1 MNSSATLPRTM
12 LAAVHQGFGG
22 PEVLKSAQVALPKL
36 RPNDLLL
43 RVCSAGLNRAD
54 IFWRQGRYG
63 PNPGYGDCDEII
75 GLEVAGTVVAVG
87 DQVQGIHVGQR
98 VMGLVGGGAYAQYA
112 RIDARLAMSVPQ
124 SLSDMEAGGIA
135 EAMITA
141 HQMLMHLGRFESG
154 NRVLI
159 HGAGGGVGTTMVQM
173 AKAAGASWIGT
184 TSSSGKHAQLKAL
197 GVDTTIDY
205 ANEDFVKEAA
215 ERAPDGK
222 VDVIVCN
229 MGGQYLERNVQCLG
243 LFGRLIQLGLQ
254 EGPRGS
260 MPIDLLLR
268 NCLTVT
274 GSVMKSQT
282 ILQKQAMTD
291 RFTQRWMQALSDG
304 SLKPYVEQVYPL
316 SQADK
321 AHEHLENGKPF
332 GKVILD
338 CR

>member
-1 MNSSATLPRTM
+1 MNSSASLPNTM
-12 LAAVHQGFGG
+12 LAAVHHGFGG
-22 PEVLKSAQVALPKL
+22 PEVLKSVQVALPEL
-36 RPNDLLL
+36 RPHDLLI
-43 RVCSAGLNRAD
+43 RASSAGLNRAE

-63 PNPGYGDCDEII
+63 AKPGYGDCDEII

-87 DQVQGIHVGQR
+87 HQVQGISVGQR
-98 VMGLVGGGAYAQYA
+98 VMGLVGGGAYAQYV
-112 RIDARLAMSVPQ
+112 RMDARLAMSVPEN
-124 SLSDMEAGGIA
+124 LSDIEAGGIA

-141 HQMLMHLGRFESG
+141 HQMLMHLGRFEGSE
-154 NRVLI
+154 RVLI
-159 HGAGGGVGTTMVQM
+159 HGAGGGVGSTMVQM

-184 TSSSGKHAQLKAL
+184 TSSSGKHKQLQAL

-205 ANEDFVKEAA
+205 ANEDFVKEVV
-215 ERAPDGK
+215 ERAPGGK

-243 LFGRLIQLGLQ
+243 QFGRLIQLGLQ
-254 EGPRGS
+254 DGPRGTL
-260 MPIDLLLR
+260 PIDLLLR

-274 GSVMKSQT
+274 GSVMKSLT
-282 ILQKQAMTD
+282 TLQKQAMTE
-291 RFTQRWMQALSDG
+291 RFIKRWRQALSDG

-316 SQADK
+316 SQAEM